1 MFKNSG
7 RKIQKLAIAI
17 FIAGCF
23 YSLIFSIMLS
33 TDPDITLNVPFH
45 FWLFAII
52 LLCGCGIS
60 YIIALLVYSWGE
72 LIENTSKNKNEKE

>member
-7 RKIQKLAIAI
+7 RKIQRLASAM

-23 YSLIFSIMLS
+23 YSLIFSISLS
-33 TDPDITLNVPFH
+33 TDPAITPHTSFH
-45 FWLFAII
+45 FGFFALLLF
-52 LLCGCGIS
+52 CGVGVS

-72 LIENTSKNKNEKE
+72 LIENTSKNKKE

>member
-7 RKIQKLAIAI
+7 RKIQLLAIAM

-23 YSLIFSIMLS
+23 YSLYFAISAS
-33 TDPDITLNVPFH
+33 TDPVITKNSSFH
-45 FWLFAII
+45 FVLFAMV
-52 LLCGCGIS
+52 LLCGVFIS

-72 LIENTSKNKNEKE
+72 LVENSKKE